1 MNTDTEQEQ
10 HYVKEVY
17 VINDPDTGLEMRAI
31 TELCGTLEALGIN
44 LDYETD
50 DAEDLATLEALKH
63 LRDYGKVGEGITF
76 DVNPTGGIIEALYHD
91 ARPTGEVAEI
101 SLVPIEDCDGD
112 CRSIYGGNA

>member
-1 MNTDTEQEQ
+1 MPNMQKEMQ

-17 VINDPDTGLEMRAI
+17 IINDPTTGLDLRAM
-31 TELCGTLEALGIN
+31 TESCGTLEDLSIN

-50 DAEDLATLEALKH
+50 DTEDIKTLEALRH
-63 LRDYGKVGEGITF
+63 LQDYGKVGQGITF
-76 DVNPTGGIIEALYHD
+76 DVNPEGGIIEALCYGT
-91 ARPTGEVAEI
+91 RPTGEVAEI